1 MKLHE
6 ALRKIIGQYGSAVT
20 QNGTHLL
27 SLLAIAHA
35 FDDYPAMKQIM
46 GAVFNGR
53 YGRELYTRAAD
64 ADIGDYQ
71 LYTEYLRKSLVQILH
86 FREEFASYA
95 VDCVSF
101 ALGISSSVTEPH
113 DHSYELHGRDT
124 DGIGGHV
131 SGSTGRQQSNA
142 EPSGVH
148 DRRAMSHQASAADSG
163 SADEQFQK
171 GQMYYFGQ
179 GVRNDYEL
187 AAEWFKKAAEHGHA
201 GAEYC
206 LGQMYL
212 LGQGVSQDNDEAL
225 KWYRLAA
232 AGGNIRARE
241 KLANLEILA
250 RNAKT
255 EEDKSGSDAGNAKAP
270 EHPAHS
276 EPAAGNA
283 RTEEGQSTA
292 DAGNVKASERP
303 ANPEP
308 AAVNACRAEEGG
320 HAPEAG
326 SAGTHG
332 KPAHQDTAAD
342 NSVKETGRTSTE
354 TINAE
359 ALYQKAEKYYYGI
372 GVRQDYAD
380 AAKFYRKAAE
390 QGHAKAQNS
399 LGYMY
404 SFGQGVPQDNNE
416 AQKWYRLAAA
426 GGIAIAKERLD
437 RLQAAADRAAPTGT
451 EHSTAGTG
459 SADELYRKGRM
470 YYYGQGV
477 RQDYEEA
484 AKWYRKAAWLGNV
497 DAEYCLGYMYL
508 LGYGVGQDNEEALKW
523 YRLAAAGGN
532 AMASEKAAGLE
543 AAAREAA
550 ARRQRTANAQA
561 LYQTA
566 EKYYYGRGAKL
577 NYNKAANLYRKAAN
591 LGNADA
597 QCRLGYMY
605 TCGVGVSQDY
615 YKAEKWYMKAA
626 AQGHAEAKRRL
637 EELRVRF

>member
-27 SLLAIAHA
+27 SLLAGAHA
-35 FDDYPAMKQIM
+35 FDDYPAMKQVM

-64 ADIGDYQ
+64 ADRGDYQ
-71 LYTEYLRKSLVQILH
+71 LYAEYLRKSLMQILH

-95 VDCVSF
+95 VDSISF
-101 ALGISSSVTEPH
+101 AIGLCDHVTEPL
-113 DHSYELHGRDT
+113 DHGYEHHGRDT
-124 DGIGGHV
+124 GGIGGHV

-142 EPSGVH
+142 EPSGVN

-163 SADEQFQK
+163 NADEQFMK

-179 GVRNDYEL
+179 GVRNDYEM
-187 AAEWFKKAAEHGHA
+187 AAELFKKAAEHGHA

-206 LGQMYL
+206 LGQMYYF
-212 LGQGVSQDNDEAL
+212 GQGVRQDNDEAL

-232 AGGNIRARE
+232 AGGNIRAKE

-255 EEDKSGSDAGNAKAP
+255 KEDKSASEAGNAKGP
-270 EHPAHS
+270 EHPANS
-276 EPAAGNA
+276 EPATGNA

-292 DAGNVKASERP
+292 EAGNAKGPEHP
-303 ANPEP
+303 ANPEH
-308 AAVNACRAEEGG
+308 AAVNARAEEGG

-326 SAGTHG
+326 SAGPQG
-332 KPAHQDTAAD
+332 KPTHPGTAAD
-342 NSVKETGRTSTE
+342 NSIKETGRTSTE
-354 TINAE
+354 SLNAE

-372 GVRQDYAD
+372 GVRRDYAA

>member
-6 ALRKIIGQYGSAVT
+6 ALRKIIGQYGSAVM

-27 SLLAIAHA
+27 SLLAGAHA

-64 ADIGDYQ
+64 ADRGDYQ
-71 LYTEYLRKSLVQILH
+71 LYAEYLRKSLVQILH

-95 VDCVSF
+95 VDSISF
-101 ALGISSSVTEPH
+101 AIGLCGYVTEPR
-113 DHSYELHGRDT
+113 DHGNEPHGRDT
-124 DGIGGHV
+124 GGIGGHV

-142 EPSGVH
+142 ELSGVH
-148 DRRAMSHQASAADSG
+148 DRRALSHQAYAADSG

-179 GVRNDYEL
+179 GVQNDYEL
-187 AAEWFKKAAEHGHA
+187 AAELFRKAAEHGHA

-212 LGQGVSQDNDEAL
+212 LGQGVSQDNDEAM

-250 RNAKT
+250 RNART
-255 EEDKSGSDAGNAKAP
+255 EEDKSGSEAVNAKGP
-270 EHPAHS
+270 EHPANS
-276 EPAAGNA
+276 ESAAVNA
-283 RTEEGQSTA
+283 RMGEGQSTA
-292 DAGNVKASERP
+292 EAGNAKSPERP
-303 ANPEP
+303 ANPEN
-308 AAVNACRAEEGG
+308 AAVNARTDEGG

-326 SAGTHG
+326 SAGTNG
-332 KPAHQDTAAD
+332 KPANQDTAAD

-354 TINAE
+354 PLNAE

-372 GVRQDYAD
+372 GVRQNYAD

-437 RLQAAADRAAPTGT
+437 RLQAVADRAAPTGT

>member
-27 SLLAIAHA
+27 SLLAGAHA

-95 VDCVSF
+95 VDSISF
-101 ALGISSSVTEPH
+101 AFGLCDHVTDPL
-113 DHSYELHGRDT
+113 DHGYEHHGRDT

-292 DAGNVKASERP
+292 EEGNVKASERP

-404 SFGQGVPQDNNE
+404 SLGQGVPQDNNE
-416 AQKWYRLAAA
+416 ALKWYRLAAA
-426 GGIAIAKERLD
+426 GGIAIARERLD
-437 RLQAAADRAAPTGT
+437 RLQAAAGIAAQTGT
-451 EHSTAGTG
+451 EHSTAGNE

-470 YYYGQGV
+470 YYCGQGV
-477 RQDYEEA
+477 NLNYEEA
-484 AKWYRKAAWLGNV
+484 AKWYRKAAWLGHA
-497 DAEYCLGYMYL
+497 DAEYCLGTMYS
-508 LGYGVGQDNEEALKW
+508 LGQGVRQDNEEALKW

-532 AMASEKAAGLE
+532 VKAGEKAAVS
-543 AAAREAA
+543 RE
-550 ARRQRTANAQA
+550 RTRVELCQK
-561 LYQTA
+561 A
-566 EKYYYGRGAKL
+566 ENYYYGHGVRLDYAEAAKW
-577 NYNKAANLYRKAAN
+577 YRKAAE
-591 LGNADA
+591 LGSADA
-597 QCRLGYMY
+597 EYSLVHMY
-605 TCGVGVSQDY
+605 QFGQGVRQSYRDAANWFQL
-615 YKAEKWYMKAA
+615 AA
-626 AQGHAEAKRRL
+626 AQGHAKARRRL
-637 EELRVRF
+637 ESITPSLTAGE